1 MEHFSYFLTALT
13 TLFIIVD
20 PLGNIPMFI
29 ALTERLD
36 DEARERVSKKSTV
49 IGATLLIFMGLGGWA
64 VMDFFRITLDGL
76 KIAGGIM
83 LFIVSVDILLGK
95 RSREYLAQKS
105 LESVDVDSLAVFPI
119 ALPLYTG
126 PGAITAAIVLASEGG
141 LVEKLLLVLA
151 ILLVYAGIRLTHKYS
166 STIIRLLGKSGS
178 DIIARV
184 MAIFLAAIAVE
195 YVFDGLAGK
204 FEALI
209 GSKGLRGLK

>member
-13 TLFIIVD
+13 T
-20 PLGNIPMFI
+20 MFI

-36 DEARERVSKKSTV
+36 DEARERVSKKSIA
-49 IGATLLIFMGLGGWA
+49 IGATLLLIMGLGGWA
-64 VMDFFRITLDGL
+64 VMEFFRITLDGL
-76 KIAGGIM
+76 KIAGGVM
-83 LFIVSVDILLGK
+83 LFIVSIDILLGK
-95 RSREYLAQKS
+95 RSKEYVAQKS

-141 LVEKLLLVLA
+141 AVEKVLLVLA
-151 ILLVYAGIRLTHKYS
+151 ILLVYGSVRLTHKYS

-195 YVFDGLAGK
+195 YVFDGLSGK
-204 FEALI
+204 LE
-209 GSKGLRGLK
+209 GLRELRG

>member
-1 MEHFSYFLTALT
+1 MEYISYFLTAFT

-20 PLGNIPMFI
+20 PMGNIPMFI

-36 DEARERVSKKSTV
+36 DEARERISKKSTA
-49 IGATLLIFMGLGGWA
+49 IGASLLILMGLGGWA

-83 LFIVSVDILLGK
+83 LFIVSIDILLGK

-105 LESVDVDSLAVFPI
+105 LESADIDSLAVFPI

-141 LVEKLLLVLA
+141 FVERFLLILA
-151 ILLVYAGIRLTHKYS
+151 ILVVYTTVRLTHKYS
-166 STIIRLLGKSGS
+166 AGIIRLLGKSGS

-195 YVFDGLAGK
+195 YVSDGLAGK
-204 FEALI
+204 LVE
-209 GSKGLRGLK
+209 LRGLK

>member
-29 ALTERLD
+29 AITERLD
-36 DEARERVSKKSTV
+36 DEAREKVSKKSIA
-49 IGATLLIFMGLGGWA
+49 IGATLLLIMGLGGWA
-64 VMDFFRITLDGL
+64 VMEFFRITLDGL

-83 LFIVSVDILLGK
+83 LFIVSIDILLGK

-105 LESVDVDSLAVFPI
+105 LESVDIDSLAVFPI

-141 LVEKLLLVLA
+141 PVERMLLVLA
-151 ILLVYAGIRLTHKYS
+151 ILLVYGSVRLTHKYAS
-166 STIIRLLGKSGS
+166 NIIRLLGKSGS

-195 YVFDGLAGK
+195 YVFDGLSGK
-204 FEALI
+204 FEKLM
-209 GSKGLRGLK
+209 GLRGWK